1 MVNVYQLRRMFMCA
15 KLYSLHPRISV
26 FFFESRTFSNFTI
39 FYTKIA
45 IYVRL
50 KWYIIELH
58 VKTNLV
64 ILINFINAITFF
76 RKLVKVNTFNL
87 RHVLTYNYLRTKGV
101 CVMHTTCMNRSG
113 YVSIILHGGER
124 K

>member
-1 MVNVYQLRRMFMCA
+1 MCA

-64 ILINFINAITFF
+64 ILINFINAIAFF
-76 RKLVKVNTFNL
+76 RKLVKVNN
-87 RHVLTYNYLRTKGV
+87 V
-101 CVMHTTCMNRSG
+101 
-113 YVSIILHGGER
+113 
-124 K
+124 